1 MVFGREAATLPLGQ
15 AAYVPFGCI
24 YCPVAVRIGW
34 AESWGWRVPGT
45 DIKSPLMLWRIK
57 K

>member
-1 MVFGREAATLPLGQ
+1 MVFGREAAPLPLGQ